1 MEIAKPKT
9 NNYSYI
15 VENYSDICYTVR
27 ELVSKYYSDNKQI
40 KIMGVTKTV
49 DTSKINYAIKNGL
62 NYLGENRVQEFL
74 SKKDEYKKA
83 EIDFIGHLQ
92 TNKVKYIINN
102 VSMIQSVD
110 SIKLAKEINKQS
122 INQNINM
129 DILVEVNIGNELS
142 KSGVLTE
149 EVKPLIQEINSLS
162 NVKVRGLM
170 TIPPKNAKEEIYYKM
185 QSLYENLKSDKLN
198 NINFDY
204 LSMGMSNDYKIAI
217 KYGSNIIRIGT
228 ALFGK
233 RN

>member
-1 MEIAKPKT
+1 MEIAKT

-49 DTSKINYAIKNGL
+49 DTSKINYAIENGL

-142 KSGVLTE
+142 KSGVLTK
-149 EVKPLIQEINSLS
+149 EVKPLIQEISELS
-162 NVKVRGLM
+162 NIRVRGLM
-170 TIPPKNAKEEIYYKM
+170 AIPPKNAKEEIYYKM
-185 QSLYENLKSDKLN
+185 QSLYENLKSEKLN